1 MTVATS
7 DRFPIARR
15 AVVGAMRLWMMIVL
29 GSAAF
34 VPPVSGQIPGIS
46 LKAKDAAPAAE
57 TADEL
62 DGRLQIWLKE
72 ARAAFARVNA
82 PDAEQTLPEGIDAA
96 ALSDYRR
103 DLEQIISGINRY
115 RKIVESQPVETKAL
129 VAAREADA
137 TWHGFKEKPPYSILM
152 LDELVNQ
159 QDGIREKDASY
170 RSSLA
175 LFNRTL
181 SGILDEARG
190 AGEASRRAL
199 SAAADSPAGDNA
211 ANWRLEADRAKSRL
225 LAVRAQFLRSNIDL
239 LKDQTETTKLQ
250 LSLLDRQIAIARKK
264 AAFSADDLETVR
276 KNAAD
281 RQASLRKELTAIR
294 KREQEANAVKN
305 RMQGIKDQ
313 LLSATP
319 EGKPLEET
327 PDLALATVKMEAS
340 ETRVDSLQFVGG
352 ILEVMDELEADGVE
366 CYLNRRTMLE
376 AKTKESREAAVHALR
391 SSYDRLTARGIV
403 LSNELA
409 AINADIGRQESRASA
424 RPADDPRLLPL
435 NDVRASLWD
444 KQAVIQRAV
453 QAATSKA
460 RMVKRWLD
468 DYDSAQDSR
477 PISTRFSDGF
487 ASAWMRLKNLWSI
500 EIFTYTDTV
509 MAGGVATS
517 QERGVTLGKFV
528 TGIFFFIVAYFISN
542 RVKNRLRNT
551 VVRRGH
557 IADAQAQTLS
567 NWLMIVVGLA
577 LAVATLHFLKIPITV
592 FAFFGGALAIGLG
605 FGTQTLI
612 KNFIS
617 GIIVLFE
624 RKIRVGDIVDIGG
637 VSGTITEINTR
648 SSVLRGGDGK
658 ETLVPN
664 SLFLENRVTNL
675 TLSNRRVRRLLTI
688 RVPTKA
694 PVQMVNTILKEC
706 TERHGLILKEP
717 APYVTLEDIVENAN
731 IFGIY
736 YWTEFNDKTNA
747 EVVASDLRFM
757 AEKRIGEI
765 IPQIIK
771 AGETAD
777 AKAADAG
784 AAADAPEDLKST
796 PHDE

>member
-1 MTVATS
+1 MTVATFDS
-7 DRFPIARR
+7 FHIARR
-15 AVVGAMRLWMMIVL
+15 AVVGSMGLWLWIVL
-29 GSAAF
+29 GSMSFA
-34 VPPVSGQIPGIS
+34 PPVSGQIPGIS
-46 LKAKDAAPAAE
+46 LKGKDAAPAAE
-57 TADEL
+57 TVDET
-62 DGRLQIWLKE
+62 DARLQVWLKE
-72 ARAAFARVNA
+72 ARAVFARINA
-82 PDAEQTLPEGIDAA
+82 ADSEQALPEGIDSA
-96 ALSDYRR
+96 ALIDYRR

-115 RKIVESQPVETKAL
+115 RKIIESQPTEGKAL
-129 VAAREADA
+129 AAAREADA
-137 TWHGFKEKPPYSILM
+137 AWHGFNEKPPYSILM
-152 LDELVNQ
+152 LDELINQ
-159 QDGIREKDASY
+159 QDAIRGKNASY
-170 RSSLA
+170 RSSQA

-181 SGILDEARG
+181 SGILDEARD
-190 AGEASRRAL
+190 AGQASRRAL
-199 SAAADSPAGDNA
+199 SAATEGPAGDGA
-211 ANWRLEADRAKSRL
+211 ASWRLDADRAKSRL
-225 LAVRAQFLRSNIDL
+225 LAVRAQFLRSNIAL
-239 LKDQTETTKLQ
+239 LKDQAETTELQ

-264 AAFSADDLETVR
+264 VAFSTEDLETVR
-276 KNAAD
+276 KAAAD
-281 RQASLRKELTAIR
+281 RQTSLRKELAAIR

-340 ETRVDSLQFVGG
+340 ETRVDSLQFVAG
-352 ILEVMDELEADGVE
+352 ILELLNELEAEGVE
-366 CYLNRRTMLE
+366 SYVIRRTMLE
-376 AKTKESREAAVHALR
+376 AKSNVSREVAVQALR
-391 SSYDRLTARGIV
+391 ASYDRMTARGIV

-409 AINADIGRQESRASA
+409 AVNADIGRQESRASA
-424 RPADDPRLLPL
+424 SPADDPRLLPL

-468 DYDSAQDSR
+468 DHDSALDNR
-477 PISTRFSDGF
+477 PISVRFSEGF
-487 ASAWMRLKNLWSI
+487 TSAWTKFKGVWSA
-500 EIFTYTDTV
+500 EVFTYTDTV
-509 MAGGVATS
+509 MAGGIATS

-528 TGIFFFIVAYFISN
+528 TGIFFFIVAYFIAN
-542 RVKNRLRNT
+542 RIKNRLRNT

-557 IADAQAQTLS
+557 IADAQAKTLS

-577 LAVATLHFLKIPITV
+577 LVAATLHFLKIPITV

-688 RVPTKA
+688 RVPTAA

-706 TERHGLILKEP
+706 IERHGLILKEP
-717 APYVTLEDIVENAN
+717 PPYVTLEDMVENAN
-731 IFGIY
+731 IFGLY
-736 YWTEFNDKTNA
+736 YWTEFNDRTNSD
-747 EVVASDLRFM
+747 VVASDLRFM

-771 AGETAD
+771 AEETVARTGDAD
-777 AKAADAG
+777 
-784 AAADAPEDLKST
+784 AAADAPEALIST
-796 PHDE
+796 AHDE

>member
-1 MTVATS
+1 MTAATS
-7 DRFPIARR
+7 KIFRSVRRGARIFPRLWLVTALGLA
-15 AVVGAMRLWMMIVL
+15 AVVPRAG
-29 GSAAF
+29 
-34 VPPVSGQIPGIS
+34 GQIPGIS
-46 LKAKDAAPAAE
+46 MKSKESTAAAE
-57 TADEL
+57 TADEM
-62 DGRLQIWLKE
+62 DTRLQLWLKE
-72 ARAAFARVNA
+72 ARATFARVNG
-82 PDAEQTLPEGIDAA
+82 PDAEQALPEGVDAA
-96 ALSDYRR
+96 ALIDYRR

-115 RKIVESQPVETKAL
+115 RKIVESQPTENKAL
-129 VAAREADA
+129 AAARDADA
-137 TWHGFKEKPPYSILM
+137 SWHGFTEKPPYSILM
-152 LDELVNQ
+152 LDDLIDQ
-159 QDGIREKDASY
+159 QDAIREKDASY

-181 SGILDEARG
+181 SGIVDEARD

-199 SAAADSPAGDNA
+199 SAAADGPAVDGA
-211 ANWRLEADRAKSRL
+211 ASWRLEADRAKSRL
-225 LAVRAQFLRSNIDL
+225 LAVRAQFLRSNIAL
-239 LKDQTETTKLQ
+239 LKDQAETTRLQ
-250 LSLLDRQIAIARKK
+250 LSLLDRQIAIARKR
-264 AAFSADDLETVR
+264 AVFSDDDLEKVKKT
-276 KNAAD
+276 AAD
-281 RQASLRKELTAIR
+281 RQAALRKELAAIR

-352 ILEVMDELEADGVE
+352 TLELLDTLEGEGVE
-366 CYLNRRTMLE
+366 WYVSRRAMIE
-376 AKTKESREAAVHALR
+376 AKTTDSREAAVQVLR
-391 SSYDRLTARGIV
+391 SSYDRMTARGIV

-409 AINADIGRQESRASA
+409 AINADIGRQEARASS

-444 KQAVIQRAV
+444 KQAVIQRAF
-453 QAATSKA
+453 QAASSKG

-468 DYDSAQDSR
+468 DYDSLQDRR
-477 PISTRFSDGF
+477 PVSQRFSEGF
-487 ASAWMRLKNLWSI
+487 ASAWTKFKNLGSL
-500 EIFTYTDTV
+500 EVFTYKETV
-509 MAGGVATS
+509 MMGGVPTD
-517 QERGVTLGKFV
+517 QERGVTLGKLI
-528 TGIFFFIVAYFISN
+528 TGILFFAIAYFVASRIN
-542 RVKNRLRNT
+542 KRLRNT

-557 IADAQAQTLS
+557 VADAQAKTLS
-567 NWLMIVVGLA
+567 NWLMIVIGFA
-577 LAVATLHFLKIPITV
+577 LAVATLHFLKIPLTV

-637 VSGTITEINTR
+637 VSGTVTEINTR
-648 SSVLRGGDGK
+648 SSVLRGADGK

-675 TLSNRRVRRLLTI
+675 TLSNRRVRRLLTL
-688 RVPTKA
+688 RVPLKA
-694 PVQMVNTILKEC
+694 PVQMVNTLLKDC

-736 YWTEFNDKTNA
+736 YWTEFNDKTNSD
-747 EVVASDLRFM
+747 VVASDLRFM

-765 IPQIIK
+765 I
-771 AGETAD
+771 ETED
-777 AKAADAG
+777 
-784 AAADAPEDLKST
+784 AAAATQPAEANAVPDAHEDLKST
-796 PHDE
+796 PLAE